1 MKFLRKLFIKTNNQT
16 NNHNANTNISD
27 EDLASIMELRDTSEK
42 IIRNEMNF
50 LKYYESELKN
60 DDRVELKCF
69 ENNGALYKLI
79 LNVYATYE
87 FSIKMMLLLTL
98 EKIDKENI
106 KVGELTNKLRA
117 LYFREGIEDLKRKLN
132 GPRTLVKEVA
142 SEKVLTIFEHIQE
155 DKKFT
160 ANDNMIDT
168 KSNLNYDILCDIIS
182 YFDFDVRNIEKYKP
196 HINSLVHHR
205 NNVAHGN
212 LGFSNNLPPRMMPIN
227 SNNFEVHCE
236 NVISLIKDIYIYI
249 EDFIISEKYK
259 I

>member
-1 MKFLRKLFIKTNNQT
+1 MKFLKDFFIKTNN
-16 NNHNANTNISD
+16 NENANISD
-27 EDLASIMELRDTSEK
+27 EDLASIMELRDTSEN

-60 DDRVELKCF
+60 KNRVELKCF
-69 ENNGALYKLI
+69 EDNGALYKLI

-106 KVGELTNKLRA
+106 KVEELTNKLRA

-132 GPRTLVKEVA
+132 GPKSIVKEVA

-155 DKKFT
+155 DKTFS
-160 ANDNMIDT
+160 ADDNMIDT

-182 YFDFDVRNIEKYKP
+182 YFDFDARNIEKYKP
-196 HINSLVHHR
+196 YINSLVHHR

-212 LGFSNNLPPRMMPIN
+212 WKFTDSLPRRMMPFNI
-227 SNNFEVHCE
+227 NNFENHCE
-236 NVISLIKDIYIYI
+236 KLISLIKDIYVYI
-249 EDFIISEKYK
+249 EGFIIAKKYK
-259 I
+259 LS